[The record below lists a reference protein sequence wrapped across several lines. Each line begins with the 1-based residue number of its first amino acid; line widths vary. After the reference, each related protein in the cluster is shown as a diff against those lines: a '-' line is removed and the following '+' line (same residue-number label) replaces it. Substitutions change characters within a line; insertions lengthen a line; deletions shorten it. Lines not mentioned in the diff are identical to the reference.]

1 MNKTGSMHLIY
12 TKYFLAVFLL
22 FLLSACTSDF
32 LDINED
38 PINPTEAELPELL
51 TNSQINIANSLG
63 LSEGGLSSHLSVIM
77 HQLVSRNNADQY
89 SVTGSDY
96 AILQSWNHLYAG
108 ALEDLKYIIEKGTE
122 NGDMAYVGIAKIL
135 KAYAFSQMVDVWGDI
150 PFSEANSVPGTEH
163 PKFDDDETIYPK
175 LFDLLNEGISDLQD
189 PTESGANTPG
199 EDDLIYG
206 GNPENWIKA
215 ANTIKLKLY
224 NQIRLTRDVSAE
236 VNTLI
241 NEDNFISSAQEDFEL
256 PYGTS
261 LLPENRNPGYIAEYT
276 DGEMKYYISP
286 WLYELMTGQKSG
298 HHLSGITDPR
308 TPYYWFRQVNDYH
321 NAQNDVEYGDGGFVS
336 IYFGSISTTRDLSQ
350 GRSGTVIGLY
360 PCGGRFD
367 DGNPVVVTSTGANS
381 GPADVPFR
389 MLTFAGRLFIQAELS
404 IAGIISEDAT
414 TLLQNAILESM
425 KKVND
430 IANNSDN
437 QQTIENLE
445 IPENINE
452 NTTTTIITQY
462 IREVLAKFESAN
474 TEDEKLEII
483 ITQKWISSF
492 GNAVDSYTDYR
503 RTGYPQLFDPNT
515 MESVPP
521 PDDLDA
527 VPTQASREFPL
538 SLPWPS
544 PDLELNPNSPD
555 EQKTPS
561 TYRVFWDVD

>member
-1 MNKTGSMHLIY
+1 MRLTY
-12 TKYFLAVFLL
+12 TKYFLTVFLL
-22 FLLSACTSDF
+22 IIMSACTSDF

-150 PFSEANSVPGTEH
+150 PFSQANSVPGTEY
-163 PKFDDDETIYPK
+163 PEFDDDETIYPK
-175 LFDLLNEGISDLQD
+175 LFDLLNQGISDLQD
-189 PTESGANTPG
+189 STENGGNMPG

-206 GNPENWIKA
+206 GKLENWIKV

-224 NQIRLTRDVSAE
+224 NQVRLTRDVSAE
-236 VNTLI
+236 VNALI
-241 NEDNFISSAQEDFEL
+241 NENNLISSAQEDFEL
-256 PYGTS
+256 PYGVS
-261 LLPENRNPGYIAEYT
+261 RLPENRNPGYIAEYT

-286 WLYELMTGQKSG
+286 WFYEMMTGQKTD

-308 TPYYWFRQVNDYH
+308 TPYYWFRQVDDYH
-321 NAQNDVEYGDGGFVS
+321 NAQNDVEYGDDGFVS

-350 GRSGTVIGLY
+350 GRSGTVVGLY

-367 DGNPVVVTSTGANS
+367 DGNPVVVSSTGANS
-381 GPADVPFR
+381 GPGDVPFR
-389 MLTFAGRLFIQAELS
+389 MLTYADRLFIQAELAL
-404 IAGIISEDAT
+404 AGITSENARF
-414 TLLQNAILESM
+414 LLLNAIVTSLN
-425 KKVND
+425 K
-430 IANNSDN
+430 
-437 QQTIENLE
+437 
-445 IPENINE
+445 INE
-452 NTTTTIITQY
+452 VVVGSEHPNTVFQLSGTQTTNHFKN
-462 IREVLAKFESAN
+462 VLEKYDVA
-474 TEDEKLEII
+474 DEEGKLEII